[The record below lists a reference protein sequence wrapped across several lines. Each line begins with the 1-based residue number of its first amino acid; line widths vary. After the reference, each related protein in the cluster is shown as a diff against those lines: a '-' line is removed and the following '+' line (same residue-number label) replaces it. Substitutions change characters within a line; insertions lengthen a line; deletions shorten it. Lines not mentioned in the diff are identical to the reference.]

1 MRSARPVV
9 SLLVVSLGLLA
20 CGRSTPTEPTVN
32 GRLVLETRLDASS
45 TTCSLPP
52 ATVLVDGREVGQLP
66 YPGRLVVEVPP
77 GDHTW
82 TLGTGGGLRSF
93 SVRAGQDHSIVLA
106 GTCLPR

>member
-1 MRSARPVV
+1 MRRSASIV
-9 SLLVVSLGLLA
+9 SLLVVSLGPFA

-32 GRLVLETRLDASS
+32 GRLVLETRLDTSS

-52 ATVLVDGREVGQLP
+52 ATVLVDGREAGQLP

-82 TLGTGGGLRSF
+82 TLGSGGGLRAF
-93 SVRAGQDHSIVLA
+93 SVRAGQDHTIVLA

>member
-32 GRLVLETRLDASS
+32 GRLVLETRLETSS
-45 TTCSLPP
+45 TSCSLPP
-52 ATVLVDGREVGQLP
+52 ATVLVDGRDVGQVT

-77 GDHTW
+77 GDHTF
-82 TLGTGGGLRSF
+82 TLGSGGGLRAF
-93 SVRAGQDHSIVLA
+93 SVRAGQDYSVIFA

>member
-1 MRSARPVV
+1 MRRAPSVV
-9 SLLVVSLGLLA
+9 SLLLVTLGSFS
-20 CGRSTPTEPTVN
+20 CGRSTPTEPTVS
-32 GRLVLETRLDASS
+32 GRLVLEARLDTSS
-45 TTCSLPP
+45 ATCTLPP

-82 TLGTGGGLRSF
+82 TLGSGGGLRAF
-93 SVRAGQDHSIVLA
+93 AVAAGQDHSVILA